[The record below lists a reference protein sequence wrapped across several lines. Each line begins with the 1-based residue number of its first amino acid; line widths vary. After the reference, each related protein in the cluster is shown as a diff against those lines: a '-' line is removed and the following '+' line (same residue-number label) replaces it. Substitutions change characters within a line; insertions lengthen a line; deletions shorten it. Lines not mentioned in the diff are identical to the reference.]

1 MPVGEDVGLCV
12 FCRKRPIDPSWRPF
26 CGERCK
32 LRDLARWVDGTY
44 AVPGEPPAD
53 ADGGERDE

>member
-1 MPVGEDVGLCV
+1 MPVGEDEGLCV

-44 AVPGEPPAD
+44 RVASETRGDPETKKSEG
-53 ADGGERDE
+53 